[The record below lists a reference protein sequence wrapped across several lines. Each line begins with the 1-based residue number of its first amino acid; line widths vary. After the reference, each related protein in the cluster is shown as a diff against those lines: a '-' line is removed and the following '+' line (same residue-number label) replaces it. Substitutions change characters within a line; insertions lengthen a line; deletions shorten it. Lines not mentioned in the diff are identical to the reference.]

1 MKNYVLG
8 IIGALLGGLV
18 ATIPWILIYIYG
30 NMMLSALAIIVAWAA
45 LKGYRLFKGK
55 ENKRL
60 PLIITIV
67 SIVSVTVATL
77 VIIPLIL
84 LNNEGFQPSFYN
96 LKLLY
101 QSGDFVWSIMKD
113 FVIAIIFTFLGMSGT
128 IKKLKEQVN
137 D

>member
-8 IIGALLGGLV
+8 IIGALLGGII

-30 NMMLSALAIIVAWAA
+30 NMMLSALAIIIAWAA

-55 ENKRL
+55 EDKRL
-60 PLIITIV
+60 PMIIAIV
-67 SIVSVTVATL
+67 SIISVTIATL
-77 VIIPLIL
+77 VVIPLIL

-101 QSGDFVWSIMKD
+101 QSGDFVWSVMKD
-113 FVIAIIFTFLGMSGT
+113 FVIAIVFTILGISGT
-128 IKKLKEQVN
+128 VKKIKEQVN
-137 D
+137 E

>member
-18 ATIPWILIYIYG
+18 ATIPWIIIYIYG
-30 NMMLSALAIIVAWAA
+30 NMMLSALAIFIAWSV
-45 LKGYRLFKGK
+45 LKGYKLFKGK
-55 ENKRL
+55 EDKRL
-60 PLIITIV
+60 PMIITIV
-67 SIVSVTVATL
+67 SIISVTVATL

-101 QSGDFVWSIMKD
+101 QSGDFLWSIMKD
-113 FVIAIIFTFLGMSGT
+113 FVIAIIFTILGISGT
-128 IKKLKEQVN
+128 VKKLKEQFN
-137 D
+137 G

>member
-8 IIGALLGGLV
+8 IIGALIGGLV
-18 ATIPWILIYIYG
+18 ATIPWVLIYIYG
-30 NMMLSALAIIVAWAA
+30 NMMLSALAIIIAWAA

-55 ENKRL
+55 EDKRL

-67 SIVSVTVATL
+67 SIISVAVATL
-77 VIIPLIL
+77 VIIPLVL

-96 LKLLY
+96 LRLLY

-113 FVIAIIFTFLGMSGT
+113 FIIAIVFTILGISGT
-128 IKKLKEQVN
+128 VKKIKQQVN
-137 D
+137 E